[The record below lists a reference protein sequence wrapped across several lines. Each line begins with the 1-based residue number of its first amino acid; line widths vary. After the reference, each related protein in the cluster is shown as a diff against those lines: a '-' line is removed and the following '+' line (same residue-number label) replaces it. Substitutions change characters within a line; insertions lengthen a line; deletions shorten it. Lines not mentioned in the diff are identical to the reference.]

1 MHGKRVLVAG
11 SSHDHQSELVSY
23 HQASFALLLAI
34 AHETG
39 VLLVLQSNAKCTENI
54 HEAHSKLM
62 V

>member
-1 MHGKRVLVAG
+1 VAG

-39 VLLVLQSNAKCTENI
+39 VLAVLQSNAKCTENI